1 MIWNIWRKVLNIKH
15 EPIFKTDAM
24 AEHYSKKD
32 GVEVKYVCTS
42 ALGGEA
48 QAMDIFY
55 RETPHPE
62 FGNRYFGMFIDLQDR
77 VMITNADRI
86 DGAEFAMI
94 EDSEG
99 NLHYSA
105 HRHDYKEVDGKMV
118 DGGRAYIRS
127 SGDVVL
133 YKIRDGEI
141 VKDENQ
147 NR

>member
-1 MIWNIWRKVLNIKH
+1 MNIKH

-24 AEHYSKKD
+24 AEHYAKKD

-94 EDSEG
+94 EDNDG

-105 HRHDYKEVDGKMV
+105 HRHDCKVVDGKMV

-133 YKIRDGEI
+133 YKIRDGIFVE
-141 VKDENQ
+141 VVDDYE
-147 NR
+147 